1 MAGQVSASD
10 FWAGLNKGARIA
22 FPKLFTV
29 ETLSGNLTIDTTY
42 GNLMRIDPG
51 GASREVTLPAVAGA
65 DGAFFVIVNAA
76 DAAED
81 LVVKDDSGSTV
92 CTANRDEACVVICD
106 GTQWGML
113 VMLTAPAS

>member
-51 GASREVTLPAVAGA
+51 GASREATLPPLLR
-65 DGAFFVIVNAA
+65 IWSLRTTAA
-76 DAAED
+76 RRCARR
-81 LVVKDDSGSTV
+81 
-92 CTANRDEACVVICD
+92 TA
-106 GTQWGML
+106 MK
-113 VMLTAPAS
+113 PAW